1 MQNQRN
7 DPAPAIPPVDSSKQ
21 PGPVEEPVTLAEF
34 RVPCRHLR
42 SKEMYYQ
49 DFGAPEDAYSSGIY
63 WCGRTQESFG
73 PDGHSCSQEE
83 CGGQRSCYLM

>member
-1 MQNQRN
+1 MKHEKPEQ
-7 DPAPAIPPVDSSKQ
+7 PATSPEPVD
-21 PGPVEEPVTLAEF
+21 PVEPVTSAEF
-34 RVPCRHLR
+34 KVPCRHLR

-49 DFGAPEDAYSSGIY
+49 DFGAPDDQYASGIF

-73 PDGHSCSQEE
+73 PDGHSCGKVE

>member
-1 MQNQRN
+1 MKHDRPEQ
-7 DPAPAIPPVDSSKQ
+7 PANSPE
-21 PGPVEEPVTLAEF
+21 PVESTEPVTLAEF
-34 RVPCRHLR
+34 KIPCRHLR

-49 DFGAPEDAYSSGIY
+49 DFGATDDPYASGIY

-73 PDGHSCSQEE
+73 PDGHSCGKEE

>member
-1 MQNQRN
+1 MKHEK
-7 DPAPAIPPVDSSKQ
+7 PEQ
-21 PGPVEEPVTLAEF
+21 PTTSAEPQPEEVQPVTLAEF
-34 RVPCRHLR
+34 KVPCRHLR

-49 DFGAPEDAYSSGIY
+49 DFGAADDQYASGIF

-73 PDGHSCSQEE
+73 PDGHSCGKEE

>member
-1 MQNQRN
+1 MRN
-7 DPAPAIPPVDSSKQ
+7 DRPEQPTTSTEPVQPATN
-21 PGPVEEPVTLAEF
+21 EPVTLAEF
-34 RVPCRHLR
+34 KVPCRHLR

-49 DFGAPEDAYSSGIY
+49 DFGAPDDPYASGIF

-73 PDGHSCSQEE
+73 PDGHSCGKED

>member
-1 MQNQRN
+1 MKHEKPDQPTTSAETV
-7 DPAPAIPPVDSSKQ
+7 DPA
-21 PGPVEEPVTLAEF
+21 EPVTLAEF
-34 RVPCRHLR
+34 KVPCRHLR

-49 DFGAPEDAYSSGIY
+49 DFGTPDDQYASGIF

-73 PDGHSCSQEE
+73 PDGHSCGKEE